1 MRNISQSPNF
11 GPVKRPEDGT
21 AREMGEGYA
30 LLTIGIT
37 FALTLTGF
45 LLLGLWLDRKFGTMP
60 LLTIAGTLLGTGL
73 GGFWA
78 YQRVTRRPK
87 GD

>member
-1 MRNISQSPNF
+1 M
-11 GPVKRPEDGT
+11 VKRPEDDTTKG
-21 AREMGEGYA
+21 MGEGYA

-45 LLLGLWLDRKFGTMP
+45 LLLGIWADRRLHTSP
-60 LLTIAGTLLGTGL
+60 LLMVLGLLVGTGL

-78 YQRVTRRPK
+78 YQRIRRASKAEP
-87 GD
+87 